1 MENVLAGGTRPET
14 THDSQAAAGWNRS
27 NDCHAP
33 ASLEEPK
40 YEHLLKRLVPVDQSS
55 VEQSDT
61 AVDRMPET
69 NSHSRRQREGT
80 DNVGAFG
87 RREGSSDL
95 VFFAGV
101 LPVADGEVVDASTAR
116 QTSACLDVL
125 ETRLAERGLDI
136 SAVVKLDVQ
145 LTGAADGDAFQ
156 TVYAER
162 VDDCPPRTTTVVSA
176 LPGGADVQL
185 DVVAAAE

>member
-1 MENVLAGGTRPET
+1 MTSYRIPVLYEG
-14 THDSQAAAGWNRS
+14 H
-27 NDCHAP
+27 
-33 ASLEEPK
+33 K
-40 YEHLLKRLVPVDQSS
+40 YEQLLNQSVPTEQPT

-61 AVDRMPET
+61 ALDRVPET

-87 RREGSSDL
+87 RRAGPSDL
-95 VFFAGV
+95 VFLAGV
-101 LPVADGEVVDASTAR
+101 LPAIDDEVVDAPTPR
-116 QTSACLDVL
+116 QTSVCLDVL

-145 LTGAADGDAFQ
+145 LTESADPDTFHE
-156 TVYAER
+156 VYAER
-162 VDDCPPRTTTVVSA
+162 VDDYPPRTTTVVSA

-185 DVVAAAE
+185 DVVAAVE